1 MISLRHWL
9 AALVRSLKRDKRKQR
24 IEEEARLELEEHR
37 EKMRAEALVE
47 VERLGLIG
55 GRPHEMRLGTYRRPE
70 RSRRLQPADESRHHE
85 PPFLPPLPMS
95 LDSPATSMPDPS
107 PSFDPG
113 GPPPSALRPPPPAAG
128 REV

>member
-47 VERLGLIG
+47 VERLGLMG

-70 RSRRLQPADESRHHE
+70 RSRRLRAPDESHHR
-85 PPFLPPLPMS
+85 PAAL
-95 LDSPATSMPDPS
+95 SPA
-107 PSFDPG
+107 
-113 GPPPSALRPPPPAAG
+113 PAYEPRLASDLDA
-128 REV
+128 